1 VGSRSRARARAQA
14 SEAAGQAAQAAGPAS
29 AGAGPAGKGAGPA
42 RAGAEPAASPAAA
55 ASPAVPPRP
64 PTITA
69 AVAIEAL
76 EAALVLAAAV
86 LAGIDT
92 GRGRS
97 YQLSSGIAIT
107 VIGVATAALLGL
119 VAGGLRR
126 PRRWTRT
133 PALLTQLFTGI
144 VGIYLLQGGRYGW
157 GVPAI
162 LLALAGFATLLAP
175 PSTRALTVGLPQ
187 PADRHQRR
195 PH

>member
-14 SEAAGQAAQAAGPAS
+14 SDAPGRAAQAAV
-29 AGAGPAGKGAGPA
+29 PA
-42 RAGAEPAASPAAA
+42 REEAAP
-55 ASPAVPPRP
+55 VGPPRP
-64 PTITA
+64 PTITVA
-69 AVAIEAL
+69 IAIEAL
-76 EAALVLAAAV
+76 EAALVLVAAV

-92 GRGRS
+92 ARGRS

-107 VIGVATAALLGL
+107 VIGIATAALLGL
-119 VAGGLRR
+119 VAAGLRR

-187 PADRHQRR
+187 PADRHR
-195 PH
+195 PR

>member
-14 SEAAGQAAQAAGPAS
+14 SEAAGPAVQAAGSAGPGPAS
-29 AGAGPAGKGAGPA
+29 TGPASTGPA
-42 RAGAEPAASPAAA
+42 STAAL

-69 AVAIEAL
+69 AVAIEAI
-76 EAALVLAAAV
+76 EAVLVLAAAV

-92 GRGRS
+92 ARGRS

-107 VIGVATAALLGL
+107 VIGIATAALLGL
-119 VAGGLRR
+119 VASGLRR

-157 GVPAI
+157 GLPAI

-195 PH
+195 PR

>member
-1 VGSRSRARARAQA
+1 MGSRSRARARAQA
-14 SEAAGQAAQAAGPAS
+14 SDAPGRPGQAAVPGPEETAPGPGEAA
-29 AGAGPAGKGAGPA
+29 
-42 RAGAEPAASPAAA
+42 PAAPQ
-55 ASPAVPPRP
+55 RP

-76 EAALVLAAAV
+76 EAVLVFVAAI
-86 LAGIDT
+86 LAGVDT

-107 VIGVATAALLGL
+107 VIGVATAILLGL
-119 VAGGLRR
+119 VAAGLRR
-126 PRRWTRT
+126 SRRWTRT

-162 LLALAGFATLLAP
+162 LLAVSGFATLLAP

-187 PADRHQRR
+187 PADRHRR
-195 PH
+195 R